1 MPSARLYVD
10 RIFIDNDGDTGLKG
24 AGDFLFVMNVT
35 HNGRHDGNDPV
46 IELNDEVFRINTGQ
60 TWQANKF
67 FDTNLPSPLDIRF
80 VVQEKD
86 DGTDDWADVTKTGIS
101 PYNSGSYSVSATQEG
116 GKMRATIF
124 ASNFFPFR

>member
-10 RIFIDNDGDTGLKG
+10 RIFIDNDGDAGLKG

-46 IELNDEVFRINTGQ
+46 IELNDEVLHINTGQ

-86 DGTDDWADVTKTGIS
+86 DGTDDWADVTKIGIA
-101 PYNSGSYSVSATQEG
+101 PYNSRSYSVSATQEG
-116 GKMRATIF
+116 GR
-124 ASNFFPFR
+124 